1 MTTHPY
7 RAAVEQGASMAQT
20 ILVTGSTSGFGRLTV
35 ETLAR
40 QGYRV
45 FAGMRAAAGKNAPA
59 AEDLR
64 ARAQREALAL
74 HSIEIDVTDD
84 ASVERAIAV
93 IIETPGRLD
102 VVVNNAGIS
111 YIGPLEAFTPEQ
123 VRQQFETNVFGVLRV
138 NRAVLPQMRKQ
149 GSGLLLQIG
158 SIAGRLAMPYLGLYA
173 ATKFAVEGLTESYRY
188 ELAPFG
194 IDAAI
199 LEPGT
204 YPTTISA
211 NRQVA
216 ADAERFALYQAG
228 IDAFMV
234 RFYAENRSAT
244 PPDPQEVADA
254 VAHVI
259 PAGPHG
265 GAYAEYVVVPA
276 TSVVL
281 APAGV
286 DFPAAST
293 LLLNGL
299 TARLALDA
307 LALDAGQTMA
317 VTGAAG
323 AFGGY
328 VIQLA
333 KADGLSVIA
342 DASRSDQTLVRSLGA
357 DYVLD
362 RGDTFA
368 ERVRS
373 IVAEG
378 VPGLADGARL
388 NHLALPA
395 IADGG
400 AMAVIL
406 GWDGPI
412 ERHITLHKISS
423 TAFATNTA
431 LLNPLV
437 RQVEQG
443 ILTLRVA
450 DVLPADQAVDAH
462 RRLEAGGVRGRL
474 VLDFTT

>member
-1 MTTHPY
+1 MKAIGVMTFGGPEVLHVFELPEPH
-7 RAAVEQGASMAQT
+7 AGAGEVR
-20 ILVTGSTSGFGRLTV
+20 I
-35 ETLAR
+35 
-40 QGYRV
+40 RV
-45 FAGMRAAAGKNAPA
+45 HA
-59 AEDLR
+59 
-64 ARAQREALAL
+64 
-74 HSIEIDVTDD
+74 
-84 ASVERAIAV
+84 ASVNPTDTLFRAGSQAARLSGRPAPYVPGMDVAGV
-93 IIETPGRLD
+93 IDE
-102 VVVNNAGIS
+102 
-111 YIGPLEAFTPEQ
+111 
-123 VRQQFETNVFGVLRV
+123 
-138 NRAVLPQMRKQ
+138 
-149 GSGLLLQIG
+149 
-158 SIAGRLAMPYLGLYA
+158 LG
-173 ATKFAVEGLTESYRY
+173 
-188 ELAPFG
+188 
-194 IDAAI
+194 
-199 LEPGT
+199 
-204 YPTTISA
+204 
-211 NRQVA
+211 
-216 ADAERFALYQAG
+216 ADADNRLKVGDRVVAL
-228 IDAFMV
+228 
-234 RFYAENRSAT
+234 
-244 PPDPQEVADA
+244 
-254 VAHVI
+254 VI

-307 LALDAGQTMA
+307 LALDALALDAGQTMA

-333 KADGLSVIA
+333 KADGLTVIA

-368 ERVRS
+368 EHVRS

-406 GWDGPI
+406 GWDGPT

-431 LLNPLV
+431 LLNQLV

>member
-1 MTTHPY
+1 MD
-7 RAAVEQGASMAQT
+7 
-20 ILVTGSTSGFGRLTV
+20 
-35 ETLAR
+35 
-40 QGYRV
+40 
-45 FAGMRAAAGKNAPA
+45 AAGV
-59 AEDLR
+59 
-64 ARAQREALAL
+64 
-74 HSIEIDVTDD
+74 IDELGPETD
-84 ASVERAIAV
+84 S
-93 IIETPGRLD
+93 RLKVGD
-102 VVVNNAGIS
+102 RVV
-111 YIGPLEAFTPEQ
+111 AF
-123 VRQQFETNVFGVLRV
+123 
-138 NRAVLPQMRKQ
+138 
-149 GSGLLLQIG
+149 
-158 SIAGRLAMPYLGLYA
+158 
-173 ATKFAVEGLTESYRY
+173 
-188 ELAPFG
+188 
-194 IDAAI
+194 
-199 LEPGT
+199 
-204 YPTTISA
+204 
-211 NRQVA
+211 
-216 ADAERFALYQAG
+216 
-228 IDAFMV
+228 
-234 RFYAENRSAT
+234 
-244 PPDPQEVADA
+244 
-254 VAHVI
+254 VI

-276 TSVVL
+276 ASVVL

-333 KADGLSVIA
+333 KADGLTVIA

-373 IVAEG
+373 IVPEG

-406 GWDGPI
+406 GWNGPT

-431 LLNPLV
+431 LLDQLV

>member
-1 MTTHPY
+1 MKAIGVTTFGGPEVLHVFELPEPHAGAGEVRIRVHAASVNPTDTLFRAGSQAARLSGRPAPY
-7 RAAVEQGASMAQT
+7 VP
-20 ILVTGSTSGFGRLTV
+20 
-35 ETLAR
+35 
-40 QGYRV
+40 
-45 FAGMRAAAGKNAPA
+45 GMDAAGV
-59 AEDLR
+59 
-64 ARAQREALAL
+64 
-74 HSIEIDVTDD
+74 ID
-84 ASVERAIAV
+84 E
-93 IIETPGRLD
+93 
-102 VVVNNAGIS
+102 
-111 YIGPLEAFTPEQ
+111 
-123 VRQQFETNVFGVLRV
+123 
-138 NRAVLPQMRKQ
+138 
-149 GSGLLLQIG
+149 
-158 SIAGRLAMPYLGLYA
+158 LGLE
-173 ATKFAVEGLTESYRY
+173 TDSRLKVGDRV
-188 ELAPFG
+188 
-194 IDAAI
+194 
-199 LEPGT
+199 
-204 YPTTISA
+204 
-211 NRQVA
+211 VA
-216 ADAERFALYQAG
+216 L
-228 IDAFMV
+228 
-234 RFYAENRSAT
+234 
-244 PPDPQEVADA
+244 
-254 VAHVI
+254 VI

-276 TSVVL
+276 ASVVL

-299 TARLALDA
+299 TAR

-333 KADGLSVIA
+333 KADGLTVIA

-406 GWDGPI
+406 GWDGPT
-412 ERHITLHKISS
+412 ERRITLHKISS
-423 TAFATNTA
+423 TAFATNTV
-431 LLNPLV
+431 LLDQLV

-443 ILTLRVA
+443 ILTLRFA

-474 VLDFTT
+474 VLDFTI

>member
-1 MTTHPY
+1 MKAIGVMTFGGPEVLHV
-7 RAAVEQGASMAQT
+7 VELPEPHAGAREVR
-20 ILVTGSTSGFGRLTV
+20 I
-35 ETLAR
+35 
-40 QGYRV
+40 RV
-45 FAGMRAAAGKNAPA
+45 HA
-59 AEDLR
+59 
-64 ARAQREALAL
+64 
-74 HSIEIDVTDD
+74 
-84 ASVERAIAV
+84 ASVNPTDTLFRAGSQAARLSGRPAPYVPGMDVAGV
-93 IIETPGRLD
+93 IDE
-102 VVVNNAGIS
+102 
-111 YIGPLEAFTPEQ
+111 
-123 VRQQFETNVFGVLRV
+123 
-138 NRAVLPQMRKQ
+138 
-149 GSGLLLQIG
+149 
-158 SIAGRLAMPYLGLYA
+158 LG
-173 ATKFAVEGLTESYRY
+173 
-188 ELAPFG
+188 
-194 IDAAI
+194 
-199 LEPGT
+199 
-204 YPTTISA
+204 
-211 NRQVA
+211 
-216 ADAERFALYQAG
+216 ADADNRLKVG
-228 IDAFMV
+228 DRVVAF
-234 RFYAENRSAT
+234 
-244 PPDPQEVADA
+244 
-254 VAHVI
+254 VI
-259 PAGPHG
+259 PAAPYG
-265 GAYAEYVVVPA
+265 GTYAEYVVVPA
-276 TSVVL
+276 ASVVL

-307 LALDAGQTMA
+307 GQTMA

-333 KADGLSVIA
+333 KAGSLTVIA

-373 IVAEG
+373 IVPEG

-406 GWDGPI
+406 GWDGPT

-431 LLNPLV
+431 LLDQLV

-450 DVLPADQAVDAH
+450 DVLPANQAADAH

-474 VLDFTT
+474 VLDFTS